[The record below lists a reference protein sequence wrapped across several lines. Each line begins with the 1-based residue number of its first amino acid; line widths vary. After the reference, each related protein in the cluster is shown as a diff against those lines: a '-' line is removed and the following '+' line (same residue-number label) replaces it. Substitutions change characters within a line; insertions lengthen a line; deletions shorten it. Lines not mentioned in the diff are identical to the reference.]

1 MTNKDKIKA
10 LKELMKKQKVDL
22 TIIPTSDYHQSEYV
36 ADYFQYRK
44 WLSGFTGSAGMLVVS
59 EKESVLFTDGRYFI
73 QAAKQLKG
81 SGIKLMRMGNA
92 KVPTLEE
99 YIESHLNKGNT
110 LGFDGRVLSTA
121 EGNTYENIAAKKKAK
136 INNKFDSAKVL
147 FKPRPELPQG
157 KLWLLDDKWSGE
169 SNTSKLKR
177 VRKIMQE
184 NNAKYQLVT
193 SLDEIAWLL
202 NLRGSDIEDT
212 PVFLS
217 YALVGMKKVDLYLD
231 LNKVD
236 NEVKKALKPL
246 VNFHPYEDVYSD
258 LRKVSDKVMYDPK
271 KVNYR
276 LSNLLGNK
284 GLPFE
289 DPEILMKAVKNS
301 VELDNLR
308 QAHIYDGVALAKF
321 IYWLKNKVQEK
332 DVTEYEATE
341 YLDQL
346 RLNNPNCLGLSFGT
360 IGAYNANAAMMHY
373 TATKDNTATLKPEGI
388 FLVDSGGQYYQGTT
402 DVTRTIV
409 LGKIVK
415 EVQRDFTLTLKGNIR
430 LSKARFLEGCRGVN
444 LDILAR
450 GSLWDLGID
459 YKCGTGHGVGY
470 LSGVHEAPN
479 GFRWKIV
486 PERNDSCILEPG
498 MVTTIEP
505 GVYTEGSHGIRI
517 ENELICKKAQENEYG
532 QFLDFETITFAPI
545 DRDAIL
551 PELLSDDEL
560 KFLNDYHAEVY
571 RKLSGYLTKEEKTW
585 LKKVTG
591 KIERVNA

>member
-1 MTNKDKIKA
+1 MNNKDKIKA
-10 LKELMKKQKVDL
+10 LKELMKTQKVDL

-36 ADYFQYRK
+36 AEYFQYRK
-44 WLSGFTGSAGMLVVS
+44 WLSGFTGSAGVLVVS
-59 EKESVLFTDGRYFI
+59 QKESVLFTDGRYFI
-73 QAAKQLKG
+73 QAEKQLKG

-99 YIESHLNKGNT
+99 YLESQLNKGNT
-110 LGFDGRVLSTA
+110 LGFDGRVLSTD
-121 EGNTYENIAAKKKAK
+121 EGLNYEKIAATKKAK

-147 FKPRPELPQG
+147 FKPRPALPCG
-157 KLWLLDDKWSGE
+157 KLWLLDDKWAGE
-169 SNTSKLKR
+169 SNVSKLKR

-184 NNAKYQLVT
+184 NGAKYHLVT
-193 SLDEIAWLL
+193 ALDEIAWLL

-212 PVFLS
+212 PVFLA
-217 YALVGMKKVDLYLD
+217 YAIVGMKKVDLYLD
-231 LNKVD
+231 LSKVD
-236 NEVKKALKPL
+236 LEVKKALKSL
-246 VNFHPYEDVYSD
+246 VNFHPYEDIYAD
-258 LRKVSDKVMYDPK
+258 LRKVSGKVMYDPK

-276 LSNLLGNK
+276 LSNLLGKK
-284 GLPFE
+284 GESKE
-289 DPEILMKAVKNS
+289 DPEILMKAVKNPG
-301 VELDNLR
+301 ELENLR
-308 QAHIYDGVALAKF
+308 QAHIYDGVALTKF

-332 DVTEYEATE
+332 EITEFEATE
-341 YLDQL
+341 YLDRL
-346 RLNNPNCLGLSFGT
+346 RLSNPNCLGLSFGT
-360 IGAYNANAAMMHY
+360 IGAYNENAAMMHY

-409 LGKIVK
+409 LGKISK
-415 EVQRDFTLTLKGNIR
+415 EVKRAFTLTLKGNIR
-430 LSKARFLEGCRGVN
+430 LSKAKFLEGCRGVN

-450 GSLWDLGID
+450 GSLWDLGLD

-470 LSGVHEAPN
+470 LSGVHETPN

-486 PERNDSCILEPG
+486 PERNDSCVLEPG

-505 GVYTEGSHGIRI
+505 GVYIEGHYGIRI

-545 DRDAIL
+545 DCEAIL

-571 RKLSGYLTKEEKTW
+571 RKLANYLTKDEKTW

-591 KIERVNA
+591 KLPRVNA

>member
-1 MTNKDKIKA
+1 
-10 LKELMKKQKVDL
+10 
-22 TIIPTSDYHQSEYV
+22 
-36 ADYFQYRK
+36 
-44 WLSGFTGSAGMLVVS
+44 
-59 EKESVLFTDGRYFI
+59 
-73 QAAKQLKG
+73 
-81 SGIKLMRMGNA
+81 
-92 KVPTLEE
+92 
-99 YIESHLNKGNT
+99 
-110 LGFDGRVLSTA
+110 
-121 EGNTYENIAAKKKAK
+121 
-136 INNKFDSAKVL
+136 
-147 FKPRPELPQG
+147 
-157 KLWLLDDKWSGE
+157 
-169 SNTSKLKR
+169 
-177 VRKIMQE
+177 
-184 NNAKYQLVT
+184 
-193 SLDEIAWLL
+193 
-202 NLRGSDIEDT
+202 
-212 PVFLS
+212 
-217 YALVGMKKVDLYLD
+217 
-231 LNKVD
+231 
-236 NEVKKALKPL
+236 
-246 VNFHPYEDVYSD
+246 
-258 LRKVSDKVMYDPK
+258 
-271 KVNYR
+271 
-276 LSNLLGNK
+276 
-284 GLPFE
+284 
-289 DPEILMKAVKNS
+289 MKAVKNP

-308 QAHIYDGVALAKF
+308 QAHIYDGVALTKF

-360 IGAYNANAAMMHY
+360 IGAYNSNAAMMHY
-373 TATKDNTATLKPEGI
+373 TATKENTAALKPEGI

-409 LGKIVK
+409 LGKISK
-415 EVQRDFTLTLKGNIR
+415 EVKRDFTLTLKGNIR
-430 LSKARFLEGCRGVN
+430 LSKAKFLEGCRGVN

-517 ENELICKKAQENEYG
+517 ENELICQKALENEYG

-545 DRDAIL
+545 DVEAIL

-591 KIERVNA
+591 KIGRNA